1 LQPKLL
7 VLDEPTSALDRSIQI
22 QVLDLLK
29 DLQTELGLT
38 YIFISHDLRVIRSIS
53 DEIIVMKD
61 GNIIE
66 AGDARDVF
74 ESPQKQYTQDL
85 MQAAVRYSTI

>member
-1 LQPKLL
+1 MYKRQ
-7 VLDEPTSALDRSIQI
+7 IQI

-61 GNIIE
+61 GKIIE
-66 AGDARDVF
+66 AGNARDVF
-74 ESPQKQYTQDL
+74 EYPQKLYTQDL